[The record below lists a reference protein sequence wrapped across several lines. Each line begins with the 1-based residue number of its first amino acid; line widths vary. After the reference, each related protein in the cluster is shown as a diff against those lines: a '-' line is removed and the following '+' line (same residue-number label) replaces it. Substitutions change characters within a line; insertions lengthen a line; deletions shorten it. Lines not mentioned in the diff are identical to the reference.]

1 MISGMIRYR
10 DGRIILPNAR
20 KPENAVEASLA
31 LVTLHRSV
39 KADEVVLWLEPP
51 SILAFLP
58 REGVDIAVLDRT
70 GEVERVHCSG
80 LPESSISLL
89 ELMKAPLAIV
99 GKGGTLFGKVTV
111 GMVLFWQ
118 DRPMLPLHPRT
129 PKGIIRAENYGESAP
144 AYVGDVKTETRR
156 VL

>member
-10 DGRIILPNAR
+10 DGRIVLPNAR

-39 KADEVVLWLEPP
+39 EADEPILWLEPP

-58 REGVDIAVLDRT
+58 REGVDIAVMDRT
-70 GEVERVHCSG
+70 GEVEQVHFSG
-80 LPESSISLL
+80 GSESSISLL
-89 ELMKAPLAIV
+89 ELIQAPLAIV
-99 GKGGTLFGKVTV
+99 GKGGTLRGKVAV

-129 PKGIIRAENYGESAP
+129 PKGIIRADNSGETVP
-144 AYVGDVKTETRR
+144 AYVADIQTEIRR
-156 VL
+156 AL